1 MQYVSFLGLE
11 EIILG
16 IFSEGTGGLNLTDLV
31 VTLGI
36 TIFSIPKSLSISHT
50 LQGVVLFT

>member
-16 IFSEGTGGLNLTDLV
+16 IFSEGAGGLNLTDLV

>member
-16 IFSEGTGGLNLTDLV
+16 IFSEGIGGLNLTDLV

-36 TIFSIPKSLSISHT
+36 TIFSIPKSYSPRSRTIYLS
-50 LQGVVLFT
+50 